1 MLVFEN
7 YQYDKTND
15 QLEQKLDYEAAGVT
29 FANCCRPLLIPFQTF
44 ACCAASPG
52 ERKQIVSSG
61 EKRDD
66 LELNSA
72 KLAPASVMHHGELRC
87 LSPGAE
93 LRQSYWHI
101 CQGSTPDR
109 DKWPNS
115 GTQKLIQ
122 TASNNQG
129 E

>member
-1 MLVFEN
+1 M
-7 YQYDKTND
+7 
-15 QLEQKLDYEAAGVT
+15 GVT
-29 FANCCRPLLIPFQTF
+29 FGNCFRPFLIPFQTF
-44 ACCAASPG
+44 GCCVASPG
-52 ERKQIVSSG
+52 ERKQIVSSS

-72 KLAPASVMHHGELRC
+72 KLAAANVMHHGELRC

-93 LRQSYWHI
+93 LRHSYWHI
-101 CQGSTPDR
+101 CQGPTPDR
-109 DKWPNS
+109 DKWTNS
-115 GTQKLIQ
+115 GTQKQIQ